1 MLTSDVLLFIL
12 LSGSFFVAFKAS
24 NRVLWYKVQHIFDLD
39 SAASRVGGLDLN
51 LLEAQTDGFLSKF
64 HSQFALSSKKAMKG
78 VRVLFSSTF
87 ALCLIAMEMT
97 LCQIMAV
104 NDEVS
109 AQSNL
114 VTISWLITSVG
125 LALNLILVQPYLILL
140 SVLDKFYGDKIKVD
154 YLALVAS
161 GLILGW
167 VFTLNFFGWGPFFYS
182 TNMLTKLSIMGVSVM
197 AFLSGVASV
206 STPYY
211 VFQLIR
217 YKRRK
222 PDSSFS
228 ERIPVAWMDD
238 VVLREQKG
246 ECERRIQEGLDTLK
260 SINSQPNGANP
271 VLRQRHIEEIAK
283 FQLELARLEPRT
295 KESKHV
301 RDLKKYSQLGF
312 LVYCVYKLLNTF
324 FWKIPVLAWHSFH
337 YPFDHSYERLGYSE
351 GGSSSSDPLAVTVAN
366 VLSFFLFRFKD
377 QQGKES
383 LAKQI
388 SLVLSVSLF
397 ACSVSTVT
405 TTISYLTTL
414 LPTRLQILALKTMQR
429 DSSTNVL
436 PTSSKPRYEYKQR
449 PSVIKNLLV
458 SELTGVYILA
468 TILMIRSNLPLDVAS
483 RLNQMLGEEFGVPD
497 IVIEVWFDKVFAM
510 SSILSFV
517 GIKVAGK
524 TGAGQHNRTL

>member
-1 MLTSDVLLFIL
+1 MSDILLFAF
-12 LSGSFFVAFKAS
+12 LSGSFLVAFKAS
-24 NRVLWYKVQHIFDLD
+24 DRVLWYKVQHIFDLD
-39 SAASRVGGLDLN
+39 SSASKVGGLDLN
-51 LLEAQTDGFLSKF
+51 LLGGQRDSFLSKF
-64 HSQFALSSKKAMKG
+64 HSQFALSSKKAMRG

-97 LCQIMAV
+97 LCQIVVV

-109 AQSNL
+109 TQSSL
-114 VTISWLITSVG
+114 VRISWLITSVG
-125 LALNLILVQPYLILL
+125 LALNLILIQPYLILL
-140 SVLDKFYGDKIKVD
+140 SILDKFYGDKIKVD

-167 VFTLNFFGWGPFFYS
+167 VFTLSFFEWGPFFYS

-222 PDSSFS
+222 PNSGFS

-238 VVLREQKG
+238 VVLKEQKG
-246 ECERRIQEGLDTLK
+246 ECERRIKEGMNALK
-260 SINSQPNGANP
+260 SINSQPNGPNL
-271 VLRQRHIEEIAK
+271 VLRQRHIEETAK
-283 FQLELARLEPRT
+283 FQLELARLESRT

-301 RDLKKYSQLGF
+301 RDLKKYFQLGF

-324 FWKIPVLAWHSFH
+324 FWKIPALAWHFFQ
-337 YPFDHSYERLGYSE
+337 YPFDHSYERLGFSE
-351 GGSSSSDPLAVTVAN
+351 AGSGSSDPLAVTLAN
-366 VLSFFLFRFKD
+366 VLSFLLFKFKN
-377 QQGKES
+377 QQDKDS

-429 DSSTNVL
+429 DSSASVL
-436 PTSSKPRYEYKQR
+436 PTSSKPQNEYKKS

-483 RLNQMLGEEFGVPD
+483 RLNQMLGEDFGVPD
-497 IVIEVWFDKVFAM
+497 IVIEVWFDKVFAV
-510 SSILSFV
+510 STILSFV
-517 GIKVAGK
+517 GIKVVEK
-524 TGAGQHNRTL
+524 TDIDQHNRTL